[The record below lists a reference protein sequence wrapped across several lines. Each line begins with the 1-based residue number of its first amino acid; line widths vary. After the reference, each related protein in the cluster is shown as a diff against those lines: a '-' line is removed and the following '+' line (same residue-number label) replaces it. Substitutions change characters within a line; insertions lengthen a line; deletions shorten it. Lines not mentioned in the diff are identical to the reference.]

1 MLQHSRALLG
11 HQTESGNDLSR
22 VINREDDQVIAKE
35 DGKSIVLSDL
45 VAIALATC
53 YFASLL
59 RYVGCQEFIAKWEV
73 TARQLIT
80 QYNRG

>member
-1 MLQHSRALLG
+1 MLRHSRALSG
-11 HQTESGNDLSR
+11 YQTKSGNDLSR

-45 VAIALATC
+45 VAIALATS

-59 RYVGCQEFIAKWEV
+59 RRVGRQELVAKWEV
-73 TARQLIT
+73 TARQLIM
-80 QYNRG
+80 